1 MMNTTR
7 MLMGAT
13 ALALTAGAAQAE
25 RGSDGEVR
33 ILYWQAVSIMNPFLS
48 NGTKDIEA
56 ASLSLEP
63 LARFDQDGLMVPY
76 LAEEIP
82 TLENGGISQDLTTI
96 TWKLKEGL
104 LWSDG
109 TPVTAEDAVFTW
121 RYCTNPDGGCAQAS
135 NFSDVSAMEAVD
147 DRTLKITFSGPKP
160 YPYGPLTGAQ
170 SPVLQKAQF
179 AECVGAAAP
188 TCTEANTRPI
198 GTGPFVVTDFKAND
212 VVSFAANPHYRDP
225 AKPAFATA
233 VIKGGGDPAS
243 AARSVLETGE
253 YDYAWNT
260 FVEPEVLDAMLAAGK
275 GEIVSGFGTLVER
288 IHVNQ
293 TDPSPAHGAE
303 RSTAAHPHPFLTD
316 EAVVKALSLAID
328 REIIVET
335 GYGAAGQ
342 PTCNFVPAPAYN
354 ASPNNTWC
362 LKQDMAQ
369 AGKLLD
375 DAGWAKGSDGV
386 REKDGVRLSL
396 LFQTST
402 NSVRQ
407 GAQALIKQWWEEL
420 GVETELRNIDAA
432 VFFGADPG
440 SPDTLQKFFADV
452 EMYANNFDG
461 TDPEKYLGEWVCDEA
476 PRPETQWQGPNT
488 SRFCSEEFDA
498 KMAEMAKAAGQD
510 ARAKVAIELN
520 DMIVNSS
527 SIIPLVHRGRVS
539 AKSNALDGVV
549 FGAWDSE
556 LWQIADWSRAK

>member
-1 MMNTTR
+1 MKTKR
-7 MLMGAT
+7 ILMGA
-13 ALALTAGAAQAE
+13 AAAAMIAGAAHAE
-25 RGSDGEVR
+25 RGTDGQLN

-56 ASLSLEP
+56 ASLALEP
-63 LARFDQDGLMVPY
+63 LARFDQDGQMVPY
-76 LAEEIP
+76 IAAEIP
-82 TLENGGISQDLTTI
+82 TLENGGVAKDLTSI
-96 TWKLKEGL
+96 TWKIKDDIV
-104 LWSDG
+104 WSDG
-109 TPVTAEDAVFTW
+109 TPVTAEDAIFTW
-121 RYCTNPDGGCAQAS
+121 KYCTDPNGGCAQAS
-135 NFSDVSAMEAVD
+135 NFTDVAAMEAVD
-147 DRTLKITFSGPKP
+147 PKTLKITFTKPKP
-160 YPYGPLTGAQ
+160 YPYGALTGAQ

-179 AECVGAAAP
+179 AECLGDKAP
-188 TCTEANTRPI
+188 TCTEANTKPI

-212 VVSFAANPHYRDP
+212 VVTFAANPNYRDP

-260 FVEPEVLDAMLAAGK
+260 FVEPEILDAMLAAGK
-275 GEIVSGFGTLVER
+275 GEVLSAFGTLVER

-293 TDPSPAHGAE
+293 TDPNPSLGAE
-303 RSTAAHPHPFLTD
+303 RSTLAHPHPFLTD

-328 REIIVET
+328 RDILVET
-335 GYGAAGQ
+335 GYGAAGKA
-342 PTCNFVPAPAYN
+342 TCNLVPAPAFN
-354 ASPNNTWC
+354 ASPNNDWC
-362 LKQDMAQ
+362 LKQNVAE
-369 AGKLLD
+369 ANKLLD
-375 DAGWAKGSDGV
+375 DAGWAKGADGI
-386 REKDGVRLSL
+386 RAKDGKRLSL

-402 NSVRQ
+402 SSVRQ
-407 GAQALIKQWWEEL
+407 GVQALVKQWWQEI

-461 TDPEKYLGEWVCDEA
+461 TDPEKYLGEWVCAEI
-476 PRPETQWQGPNT
+476 PSPESQWQGANT
-488 SRFCSEEFDA
+488 SRFCSKEFDA
-498 KMAEMAKAAGQD
+498 KTTELAQAAGQD

-520 DMIVNSS
+520 DMIVNSP

-556 LWQIADWSRAK
+556 LWQVADWRRAK